1 MTLKELGIEYKKIDN
16 LFVGYI
22 NFKGEIPDIPDKIDE
37 FYEMIKDHVSGPAIA
52 VIDYGVYSEGGK
64 DIDICFPLEGEK
76 ELKGINTKYL
86 ESIEVL
92 SIMHQGTSDSLGETY
107 QKIHNY
113 TDKHMVSG
121 TAWLRLVYHRYNQKS
136 PKENR
141 IEIQHNLHKWA
152 NRLERSIDKVLGK
165 NFRNE
170 IMKEKELLFT
180 VESSR
185 EDRTLWLKDTLDR
198 LDKVVSEDQKYE
210 IVSRCAH
217 EFSPKR
223 IENLKNIYEKT
234 GDIDEVIKKM
244 QRDYAWYENP
254 IRKGNI
260 IYITKIP
267 ANPEG
272 YEKAET
278 LEEKKKNY
286 CHCRFINENLDKGI
300 SPTFCYCGTGW
311 YRQQW
316 EGILRKP
323 VKIKILKSL
332 LREDNTCEVAIH
344 LPPELNLE

>member
-16 LFVGYI
+16 LYVGYI
-22 NFKGEIPDIPDKIDE
+22 NFKGEIPDIPAKIDG
-37 FYEMIKDHVSGPAIA
+37 FYETIKDHVSGPAIA

-86 ESIEVL
+86 ESIDVL

-107 QKIHNY
+107 QKIRNY

-121 TAWLRLVYHRYNQKS
+121 TAWLRLVYHKYNQKN
-136 PKENR
+136 PKDNR
-141 IEIQHNLHKWA
+141 IEIQHNLHKWEDK
-152 NRLERSIDKVLGK
+152 LERNIDRVLGK

-185 EDRTLWLKDTLDR
+185 EDRTFWLKDTLDR
-198 LDKVVSEDQKYE
+198 LDKVVSEDQRYE

-223 IENLKNIYEKT
+223 IENMKNIYEKT

-254 IRKGNI
+254 IRKGNT

-267 ANPEG
+267 VNPEG
-272 YEKAET
+272 YEKAKT

-316 EGILRKP
+316 EGILGKP
-323 VKIKILKSL
+323 IKIKLLKSL
-332 LREDNTCEVAIH
+332 LKGDENCEVAIY
-344 LPPELNLE
+344 LPTELK

>member
-16 LFVGYI
+16 LYVGYI
-22 NFKGEIPDIPDKIDE
+22 NFKGEIPDIPAKIDG
-37 FYEMIKDHVSGPAIA
+37 FYETIKDHVSGPAIA

-86 ESIEVL
+86 ESIDVL

-107 QKIHNY
+107 QKIRNY

-121 TAWLRLVYHRYNQKS
+121 TAWLRLVYHKYNQKN
-136 PKENR
+136 PKDNR
-141 IEIQHNLHKWA
+141 IEIQHNLHKWEDK
-152 NRLERSIDKVLGK
+152 LERNIDRVLGK

-198 LDKVVSEDQKYE
+198 LDKVVSEDQRYE

-223 IENLKNIYEKT
+223 IENMKNIYEKT

-254 IRKGNI
+254 IRKGNT

-267 ANPEG
+267 VNPEG
-272 YEKAET
+272 YEKAKT

-316 EGILRKP
+316 EGILGKP
-323 VKIKILKSL
+323 IKIKLLKSL
-332 LREDNTCEVAIH
+332 LKGDENCEVAIY
-344 LPPELNLE
+344 LPTELKQE